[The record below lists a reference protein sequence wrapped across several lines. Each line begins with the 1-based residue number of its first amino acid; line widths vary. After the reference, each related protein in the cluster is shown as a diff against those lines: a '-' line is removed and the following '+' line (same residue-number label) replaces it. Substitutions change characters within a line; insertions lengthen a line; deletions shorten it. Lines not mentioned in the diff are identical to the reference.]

1 MSTPYDYLKDDA
13 YNSIRGDDLGT
24 MDEME
29 RSRGPDTGGASNRA
43 RRRKLYVAFGAVV
56 VALVILVAIL
66 ASPPMK
72 GVIGQIYLHNGDF
85 IEYNATGAAMFLPL
99 TGKVRIDI
107 SNVSISGFTATVNS
121 SGIPLMDSQVI
132 ECSWDDDMMEFL
144 PLGTKVGA
152 VEVSTPWGVKAVDKY
167 YTENGTAKVTSYVGI
182 DPRIIYRAE
191 IVAPLYVMAVD
202 IVDTN
207 IDVVKNSNQ

>member
-1 MSTPYDYLKDDA
+1 
-13 YNSIRGDDLGT
+13 
-24 MDEME
+24 
-29 RSRGPDTGGASNRA
+29 
-43 RRRKLYVAFGAVV
+43 LYVIAGAIV
-56 VALVILVAIL
+56 VALVIVVALL

-72 GVIGQIYLHNGDF
+72 GVIGQMYLHDGDF
-85 IEYNATGAAMFLPL
+85 IEYNATGVAMFLPL

-121 SGIPLMDSQVI
+121 SGIPLMDSHVI

-152 VEVSTPWGVKAVDKY
+152 AEVSTPWGVKTVDKY
-167 YTENGTAKVTSYVGI
+167 YTENGTAKVTSYVGT

-202 IVDTN
+202 MVDTN